1 MIADAIMFPFQ
12 RSGWPIL
19 ICGTLL
25 SVLINI
31 LSFVPLIG
39 FIVALFGAGY
49 FASYYIDIVGFTMT
63 HNDDVPDWPSLT
75 DLWDDIITPFFRIC
89 GLIVLSFWPIII
101 VPFLVETESPQF
113 TPVLIGVIA
122 LGCLY
127 FPMAV
132 IALQAFGTL
141 GGAMP
146 HVVIPAVIRAMPG
159 YLLGVLAL
167 AMVFV
172 GCTFAEGLTAEIP
185 FAGWVLTA
193 FIGLYGL
200 MCQARLIGLIYR
212 HYEHKIGWL

>member
-1 MIADAIMFPFQ
+1 MIGDAIIFPFQ

-25 SVLINI
+25 SVLIDI
-31 LSFVPLIG
+31 LSFIPLVGI
-39 FIVALFGAGY
+39 IVALFGAG
-49 FASYYIDIVGFTMT
+49 FFSSYYIDIVGFTMT
-63 HNDDVPDWPSLT
+63 HNDEVPDWPSLT
-75 DLWDDIITPFFRIC
+75 DFWNDIITPFFRIC
-89 GLIVLSFWPIII
+89 GLIVLSFWPVVL
-101 VPFLVETESPQF
+101 VPFLVGTESPQF

-146 HVVIPAVIRAMPG
+146 YVVIPAVIRAMPE
-159 YLLGVLAL
+159 YFLGVVAL
-167 AMVFV
+167 VMVFV
-172 GCTFAEGLTAEIP
+172 GCTLVEILTAEIP
-185 FAGWVLTA
+185 VAGWVLTPL
-193 FIGLYGL
+193 IGLYGL

-212 HYEHKIGWL
+212 RYEDKIGWL